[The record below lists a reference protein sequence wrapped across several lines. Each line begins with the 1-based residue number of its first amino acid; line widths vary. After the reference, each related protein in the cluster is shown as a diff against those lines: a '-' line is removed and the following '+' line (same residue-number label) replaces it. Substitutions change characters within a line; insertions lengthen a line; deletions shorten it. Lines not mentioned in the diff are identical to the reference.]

1 MCVCV
6 SAHLHNFKTK
16 ISFSC
21 YAMPAHLITK
31 RVGGVRVSLKGR
43 QLSVEAVL
51 PRGVELTALLG
62 QRSTEEQNNNFRTSL
77 ENHIRFWRRM
87 EVSACRGSDEGRRLA
102 NLFQQVAVDCK
113 VILLS
118 MEWFSYQCLDR

>member
-1 MCVCV
+1 MLHYASHPRFDFSASSVEASIASWLLMSMAPVKNNVTPNVSARLTNAPHVCV

-62 QRSTEEQNNNFRTSL
+62 QRSTEEF
-77 ENHIRFWRRM
+77 F
-87 EVSACRGSDEGRRLA
+87 G
-102 NLFQQVAVDCK
+102 K
-113 VILLS
+113 
-118 MEWFSYQCLDR
+118 SY